1 MKLLRM
7 ESLLPSTSQKKKTKN
22 KTKAQSR
29 EMDVSGHLMASRRGG
44 FSHRCQGLAQDF
56 PSAL

>member
-7 ESLLPSTSQKKKTKN
+7 ESLLPPLQRK

-29 EMDVSGHLMASRRGG
+29 EMNVSGHLMTSRRGG
-44 FSHRCQGLAQDF
+44 FSHQCQGLAQDF